1 MLGKMTKKFEQGRGV
16 GNKMFLDKRVALNW
30 FCLGIFHS
38 FVPAFQIVF
47 FLSFV
52 LELTDYLKIS
62 TPPFSV
68 T

>member
-16 GNKMFLDKRVALNW
+16 GDKMFLDKRVALNW

-52 LELTDYLKIS
+52 LELTD
-62 TPPFSV
+62 
-68 T
+68 